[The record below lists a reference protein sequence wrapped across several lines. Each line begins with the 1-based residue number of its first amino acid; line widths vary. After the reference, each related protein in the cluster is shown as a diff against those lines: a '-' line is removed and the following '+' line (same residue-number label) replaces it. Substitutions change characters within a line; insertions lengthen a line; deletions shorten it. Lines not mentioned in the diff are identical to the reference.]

1 MQLPSPLLSATE
13 TSPSKQPPGGGG
25 GGGGGS
31 ILSATNLSSVPGG
44 GGVALN
50 ADSEAAAAA
59 KSSSSPLEKVN
70 CAGLCKS
77 LAKVRDAER
86 DSGCQFNR
94 HFPPLALF
102 GGFFL
107 FFGDGTMGSS
117 EIFRSCHHRKFI
129 WDPFQAFLGPHSKYS
144 NLLNCPLG
152 LFHDMASPRPH
163 PTV

>member
-13 TSPSKQPPGGGG
+13 TSPGKQPPGGG

-50 ADSEAAAAA
+50 ADSEAAAAAA

-102 GGFFL
+102 GGFFYSL
-107 FFGDGTMGSS
+107 ELELWAVKRFLEVATIERSFGTH
-117 EIFRSCHHRKFI
+117 FR
-129 WDPFQAFLGPHSKYS
+129 PFLGPILSILTY
-144 NLLNCPLG
+144 
-152 LFHDMASPRPH
+152 
-163 PTV
+163 